1 MTERRRGQ
9 FARLLRQYRRAAG
22 LTQRDLALR
31 AALGERTVSDLE
43 RGVAAAPYDD
53 TVRRLA
59 SALELTATQSSEL
72 RVAARP
78 LSGTGAAATVAVR
91 LLEAA
96 SLGELV
102 ARDAELERVV
112 DLLGHA
118 ERGQGYAVL
127 VAGEAGVGKTRL
139 ALEVCRRASDRRDQ
153 VVFGRC
159 YDAQFGVPFT
169 PFVEALS
176 ALSAVSPPELR
187 AAAAD
192 RWPHLVRLLPDELG
206 GPDDPWGA
214 SDGPT
219 EVLRL
224 FRAVTGFLRSSA
236 ADRPVVLVLDD
247 LHWADRAS
255 LDLLL
260 HLVRNT
266 RADPILIIATYRD
279 VEVGRRHPLR
289 AVLRELD
296 REETTV
302 RIRLGNLSEDET
314 ATLVRGYWPSAA
326 SPPSELASQVYR
338 RTDGNPFFVV
348 ETLTDLVE
356 RDTQL
361 ADAED
366 VSLLDPP
373 VTVTEAILGR
383 AARLGP
389 ATRHLLDV
397 MSVLGPCD
405 VDELLVVAGLGSVQI
420 ETTLEQVEDAGLLR
434 IVGDRYVFDH
444 SLTQE
449 AVYADLSAT
458 RRRRLHHQV
467 GAALERRGDRAQP
480 GRAADIARHFR
491 LGGAAARSLPH
502 AVGAGRQAESVFAY
516 AEAEQ
521 QYRQALDV
529 ATGDGA
535 QALDVATGDGAQAV
549 EAEVWE
555 RLGVVLTAQARYDE
569 AFEALERAVL
579 GYASWPDPAGV
590 DRTEADI
597 AMAYFRCGAP
607 VQGIARLAAH
617 LDSLAPIDDQQRR
630 SGRAALQLALA
641 RLYYANAQYRECRA
655 AAERGAALCRAN
667 DDVRLLAEIELW
679 RGIGLLW
686 SDAPDGGVTA
696 LTHALGLADSHQ
708 LLDVVGL
715 ACLPLHLAY
724 ALRGEFRRSH
734 QYAERGIAAAERT
747 GDLALL
753 AMHVANRG
761 VQQVYTGEWTGA
773 EGDLRHAVNLA
784 ADIPTSYFT
793 PLPSAYL
800 GVLRLDQGRLEEA
813 QELLIQAADQAHEAG
828 NREVRGYARTQL
840 LRLDVLRGRA
850 RSVIDRIGLDPDLT
864 GTTFWYDVILLTV
877 HATALLE
884 TDRPGEA
891 EVVADRAVARA
902 RLMRNRLDGVAALGI
917 RAEGRSRLGRDEEAA
932 EDRAEA
938 ADWLVRRR
946 A

>member
-1 MTERRRGQ
+1 MSERRRGE
-9 FARLLRQYRRAAG
+9 FARLLRHYRQAAG

-31 AALGERTVSDLE
+31 AAVGERTVSDLE

-59 SALELTATQSSEL
+59 SALELTAPQSSGF

-78 LSGTGAAATVAVR
+78 SSGAGAASTVALR

-96 SLGELV
+96 SLREFV
-102 ARDAELERVV
+102 ARDAELDRLV
-112 DLLGHA
+112 DLLGDV
-118 ERGQGYAVL
+118 ESGQGRAVL

-139 ALEVCRRASDRRDQ
+139 ALEVCRRAWDRRDQ
-153 VVFGRC
+153 VGFGRC
-159 YDAQFGVPFT
+159 YDAQGGVPFT

-176 ALSAVSPPELR
+176 GLYAVSPPDQQ
-187 AAAAD
+187 AAIAG
-192 RWPHLVRLLPDELG
+192 RWPHLLRLLPDELG
-206 GPDDPWGA
+206 GPDDLQRA

-219 EVLRL
+219 EAFRL
-224 FRAVTGFLRSSA
+224 FRAVTGFLRSAA
-236 ADRPVVLVLDD
+236 ADRPVVLVVDD

-255 LDLLL
+255 LDLVL
-260 HLVRNT
+260 HLVRTT

-296 REETTV
+296 REETTA
-302 RIRLGNLSEDET
+302 RLRLGNLSENET
-314 ATLVRGYWPSAA
+314 AALVRRYWRSDTPS
-326 SPPSELASQVYR
+326 SSELAAQVYR

-356 RDTQL
+356 RRAQL
-361 ADAED
+361 AQTGDA
-366 VSLLDPP
+366 SLLDPP
-373 VTVTEAILGR
+373 TTVTEAILGR
-383 AARLGP
+383 ASRLTP

-397 MSVLGPCD
+397 VSVLGPCD
-405 VDELLVVAGLGSVQI
+405 VDELLVVAGLGSAQL
-420 ETTLEQVEDAGLLR
+420 EAALEQVEDAGLLR
-434 IVGDRYVFDH
+434 FGTDRYDFDH

-449 AVYADLSAT
+449 AVYADLSAA

-467 GAALERRGDRAQP
+467 GTALERAGDRAQP

-502 AVGAGRQAESVFAY
+502 AIRAGRQAESVFAY

-521 QYRQALDV
+521 QYRESLDL
-529 ATGDGA
+529 AAGDA
-535 QALDVATGDGAQAV
+535 ARLV

-569 AFEALERAVL
+569 AFAALERAAL
-579 GYASWPDPAGV
+579 GYGSWPDPAGIQ
-590 DRTEADI
+590 RTEAHI
-597 AMAYFRCGAP
+597 ALAYFRCGAP
-607 VQGIARLAAH
+607 VDGIARLSGH
-617 LDSLAPIDDQQRR
+617 LDSLAPTDDHR
-630 SGRAALQLALA
+630 SGGGRAGLQLALA
-641 RLYYANAQYRECRA
+641 RLFYANGQYRECRA
-655 AAERGAALCRAN
+655 AAERGAAQCRAD

-708 LLDVVGL
+708 LHDVVGL

-724 ALRGEFRRSH
+724 ALRGEFRRSRH
-734 QYAERGIAAAERT
+734 YAERGIAAAERT

-761 VQQVYTGEWTGA
+761 MQQVYTGDWPGA
-773 EGDLRHAVNLA
+773 EGDLQRAVALS
-784 ADIPTSYFT
+784 ADIATGYFT

-813 QELLIQAADQAHEAG
+813 HELLTYAADQAQEAG
-828 NREVRGYARTQL
+828 NREVLGYARTQL
-840 LRLDVLRGRA
+840 LRLDVRLGRA
-850 RSVIDRIGLDPDLT
+850 GGVIDRIGLAPDLA
-864 GTTFWYDVILLTV
+864 GVTFWYDVILLTV
-877 HATALLE
+877 LATALLE
-884 TDRPGEA
+884 AGRPSEA
-891 EVVADRAVARA
+891 EMVADRAVERA
-902 RLMRNRLDGVAALGI
+902 RLMRNRVDRVAALGV
-917 RAEGRSRLGRDEEAA
+917 RAACRSQLGRDT
-932 EDRAEA
+932 
-938 ADWLVRRR
+938 
-946 A
+946 